1 MVVLTQCAGKLRL
14 EKLLLSESVMV
25 TGIASEHIRIKKTL
39 GIMSCPLV
47 RGYTCTDIQVS
58 ESQVLIEPVFGSN
71 HDRGG
76 VRNQLLNQ
84 LLRLQHFVTTSLNA
98 EIC

>member
-1 MVVLTQCAGKLRL
+1 MV
-14 EKLLLSESVMV
+14 S
-25 TGIASEHIRIKKTL
+25 GIASKHVRIENAL
-39 GIMSCPLV
+39 GVVSCPLI
-47 RGYTCTDIQVS
+47 RGYTCADIQVS
-58 ESQVLIEPVFGSN
+58 ESQVLVEPVFGSN

-98 EIC
+98 EIG